1 MRQALWH
8 YQGGGVYYGK
18 KSFAYPIPF
27 LRGLFRVEMV
37 YQFAVIVAA
46 QADFRKY
53 RMKRIK
59 FPWEYSGMMYFL
71 FVFAK
76 IYNDFS
82 RFFS

>member
-59 FPWEYSGMMYFL
+59 FP
-71 FVFAK
+71 
-76 IYNDFS
+76 
-82 RFFS
+82 